1 MDLNDFILFIL
12 IIMFVNDL
20 FEFVEESVV
29 NKLGVVEMSGYEVS
43 LVIKIMWCGDLWFI
57 LMLWFI

>member
-43 LVIKIMWCGDLWFI
+43 LVIKIMWCGDL
-57 LMLWFI
+57 